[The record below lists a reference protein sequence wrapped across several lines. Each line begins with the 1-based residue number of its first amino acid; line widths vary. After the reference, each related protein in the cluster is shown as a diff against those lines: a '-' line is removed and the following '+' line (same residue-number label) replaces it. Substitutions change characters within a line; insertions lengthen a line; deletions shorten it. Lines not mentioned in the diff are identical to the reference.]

1 MSVLL
6 PTRSAAVASA
16 LTFDSALFVIADCIA
31 EAHSCVESGRP
42 YQARKLYYLAERFAI
57 QTGYTELMRL
67 VWAYQDDDGF

>member
-16 LTFDSALFVIADCIA
+16 LTFDSALLVVADCIA

-42 YQARKLYYLAERFAI
+42 HQAKRLYHVAERFAI
-57 QTGYTELMRL
+57 QTGFTELMRL
-67 VWAYQDDDGF
+67 VWTYQDGDGL